1 MKENYRSVVYL
12 YPQKNLLME
21 GFLITCQ
28 LIVFLKR
35 NMLYLYDQQ
44 ERNLQLLS
52 VFYLGLLICSPFTL
66 DKKPYTPTNIWV

>member
-1 MKENYRSVVYL
+1 MNERKLQVCCIPIPSED
-12 YPQKNLLME
+12 LLME

-35 NMLYLYDQQ
+35 NMFYLYNQQ
-44 ERNLQLLS
+44 ERNLLS
-52 VFYLGLLICSPFTL
+52 VFYLGLLICSTFAP